1 LFYKGLQPQ
10 KIDFDNQMIT
20 FPEAEIIEKFPA
32 ALGLRMM
39 PVATIAATCYQ
50 SL

>member
-1 LFYKGLQPQ
+1 MFYKGLQPQ

-20 FPEAEIIEKFPA
+20 FPEAEIIEIFPA
-32 ALGLRMM
+32 ALGVRMTL
-39 PVATIAATCYQ
+39 VATFAATCYQ